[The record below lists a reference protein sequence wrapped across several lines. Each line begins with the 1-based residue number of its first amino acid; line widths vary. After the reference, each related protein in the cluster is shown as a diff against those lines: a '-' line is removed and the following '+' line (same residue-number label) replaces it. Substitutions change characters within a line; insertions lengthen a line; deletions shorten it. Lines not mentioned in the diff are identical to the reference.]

1 MTEAAERGPVT
12 GVAEPAAGS
21 AAEAA
26 EPVPEAQQRIRLD
39 LGYRGTDFHGWA
51 RQPDARTVQGLLE
64 QALETVCGTPIRTV
78 VAGRT
83 DAGVHARRQV
93 VHLDITPAIA
103 AKLIGRS
110 ARSAGEAL
118 AARLRGALRHLGA
131 DDIVIHTAAEVD
143 AAFDARFAAVS
154 RRYTYRIADPAA
166 FLDPLTAPHTTVSKE
181 RLDAERMHAAAQEI
195 LGLHDF
201 LPFCKPRPE
210 STTIRTLLECNVTRD
225 AEGIIVIDLRADA
238 FCHHMVRALV
248 GGLMKVGAGAWPA
261 TRPAE
266 LIARAEAGST
276 DLGPMFVTP
285 AHGLVM
291 EHVEYPPPREW
302 RARAERT
309 RARRDSDPGADSSP
323 GASV

>member
-1 MTEAAERGPVT
+1 VSQTEGPRR
-12 GVAEPAAGS
+12 
-21 AAEAA
+21 
-26 EPVPEAQQRIRLD
+26 RIRLD

-51 RQPDARTVQGLLE
+51 RQPEARTVQGLIE
-64 QALETVCGTPIRTV
+64 AGLETVCGTPVRTV

-93 VHLDITPAIA
+93 VHLDVTDAIA
-103 AKLIGRS
+103 DRLIGRS
-110 ARSAGEAL
+110 DRTAGDAL

-131 DDIVIHTAAEVD
+131 EDIVVHAAAEVD
-143 AAFDARFAAVS
+143 ASFDARFAAVS
-154 RRYTYRIADPAA
+154 RRYTYRIADPHS
-166 FLDPLTAPHTTVSKE
+166 FLDPLAAGRTTVSKE
-181 RLDAERMHAAAQEI
+181 RLDAAAMHTAAQEI
-195 LGLHDF
+195 IGLHDF

-210 STTIRTLLECNVTRD
+210 STTIRTLLDCTVTRD
-225 AEGIIVIDLRADA
+225 DADIIVIDLRADA

-248 GGLMKVGAGAWPA
+248 GGLMKVGTGAWPA

-302 RARAERT
+302 QARAERT
-309 RARRDSDPGADSSP
+309 RARRDAESAAD
-323 GASV
+323 

>member
-1 MTEAAERGPVT
+1 M
-12 GVAEPAAGS
+12 S
-21 AAEAA
+21 AEA
-26 EPVPEAQQRIRLD
+26 ESRRRIRLD
-39 LGYRGTDFHGWA
+39 LGYRGTGFHGWA
-51 RQPDARTVQGLLE
+51 RQPEARTVQGLIE
-64 QALETVCGTPIRTV
+64 AGLETICGTPVRTV

-93 VHLDITPAIA
+93 VHLDITDAIA
-103 AKLIGRS
+103 TRLIGRS
-110 ARSAGEAL
+110 DRTVGDAL

-131 DDIVIHTAAEVD
+131 DDIVVHAASEVD

-154 RRYTYRIADPAA
+154 RRYTYRIADPAS
-166 FLDPLTAPHTTVSKE
+166 FLDPLAAGHTTVSKE
-181 RLDAERMHAAAQEI
+181 RLDAAAMHTAAQEI

-210 STTIRTLLECNVTRD
+210 STTIRTLLECSVTRD
-225 AEGIIVIDLRADA
+225 DEGIIVIDLRADA

-266 LIARAEAGST
+266 LIARAEAGDT

-309 RARRDSDPGADSSP
+309 RARRDTEPGAGPDPGADASP
-323 GASV
+323 DASV

>member
-1 MTEAAERGPVT
+1 MTAAEETLR
-12 GVAEPAAGS
+12 
-21 AAEAA
+21 
-26 EPVPEAQQRIRLD
+26 RIRLD
-39 LGYRGTDFHGWA
+39 LGYRGTGFHGWA
-51 RQPDARTVQGLLE
+51 RQPDARTVQGLIE
-64 QALETVCGTPIRTV
+64 AGLETICGTPVRTV

-93 VHLDITPAIA
+93 VHLDITDAIA
-103 AKLIGRS
+103 TRLIGRS
-110 ARSAGEAL
+110 DRTAGDAL

-131 DDIVIHTAAEVD
+131 DDIVIHAAAEVD

-154 RRYTYRIADPAA
+154 RRYTYRIADPQS
-166 FLDPLTAPHTTVSKE
+166 FLDPLAAGHTTVSKE
-181 RLDAERMHAAAQEI
+181 ALDAAAMHAAAQEI

-210 STTIRTLLECNVTRD
+210 STTIRTLLDCTVTRD
-225 AEGIIVIDLRADA
+225 DEGIIVIDLRADA

-248 GGLMKVGAGAWPA
+248 GGLMKVGTGAWPV

-266 LIARAEAGST
+266 LIARAEAGEN

-291 EHVEYPPPREW
+291 EHVEYPPPRGW
-302 RARAERT
+302 QARAERT
-309 RARRDSDPGADSSP
+309 RARRDAESAAD
-323 GASV
+323 

>member
-1 MTEAAERGPVT
+1 MSQAEGPRR
-12 GVAEPAAGS
+12 
-21 AAEAA
+21 
-26 EPVPEAQQRIRLD
+26 RIRLD

-51 RQPDARTVQGLLE
+51 RQPEARTVQGLIE
-64 QALETVCGTPIRTV
+64 AGLETICGTPVRTV

-93 VHLDITPAIA
+93 VHLDITGAIA
-103 AKLIGRS
+103 ARLIGRS
-110 ARSAGEAL
+110 DRTAGDAL

-131 DDIVIHTAAEVD
+131 EDIVVHAAAEVD

-154 RRYTYRIADPAA
+154 RRYTYRIADPHS
-166 FLDPLTAPHTTVSKE
+166 FLDPLAAGHTTVSKE
-181 RLDAERMHAAAQEI
+181 PLDAAAMHTAAQEI

-210 STTIRTLLECNVTRD
+210 STTIRTLLDCTVTRD
-225 AEGIIVIDLRADA
+225 DEDIIVIDLRADA

-248 GGLMKVGAGAWPA
+248 GGLMKVGTGAWPA

-302 RARAERT
+302 QTRAERT
-309 RARRDSDPGADSSP
+309 RARRDAESAAD
-323 GASV
+323 

>member
-1 MTEAAERGPVT
+1 MSQTE
-12 GVAEPAAGS
+12 GS
-21 AAEAA
+21 RRR
-26 EPVPEAQQRIRLD
+26 VRLD

-51 RQPDARTVQGLLE
+51 RQPEARTVQGLIE
-64 QALETVCGTPIRTV
+64 AGLETVCGTPVRTV

-93 VHLDITPAIA
+93 VHLDITDAIA
-103 AKLIGRS
+103 ARLIGRS
-110 ARSAGEAL
+110 ARTAGDAL

-131 DDIVIHTAAEVD
+131 EDIVVHAASEVD

-154 RRYTYRIADPAA
+154 RRYTYRIADPHS
-166 FLDPLTAPHTTVSKE
+166 FLDPLAAGHTTVSKE
-181 RLDAERMHAAAQEI
+181 PLDAAAMHTAAQEI

-210 STTIRTLLECNVTRD
+210 STTIRTLLDCTVTRD
-225 AEGIIVIDLRADA
+225 DADIIVIDLRADA

-248 GGLMKVGAGAWPA
+248 GGLMKVGTGAWPA

-266 LIARAEAGST
+266 LIARAEEGST

-302 RARAERT
+302 QARAERT
-309 RARRDSDPGADSSP
+309 RARRDAESATS
-323 GASV
+323 

>member
-1 MTEAAERGPVT
+1 MSQTEGPRR
-12 GVAEPAAGS
+12 
-21 AAEAA
+21 
-26 EPVPEAQQRIRLD
+26 RIRLD

-51 RQPDARTVQGLLE
+51 RQPEARTVQGLIE
-64 QALETVCGTPIRTV
+64 AGLETVCGTPVRTV

-93 VHLDITPAIA
+93 VHLDVTDAIA
-103 AKLIGRS
+103 DRLIGRS
-110 ARSAGEAL
+110 DRTAGDAL

-131 DDIVIHTAAEVD
+131 EDIVVHAAAEVD
-143 AAFDARFAAVS
+143 ASFDARFAAVS
-154 RRYTYRIADPAA
+154 RRYTYRIADPHS
-166 FLDPLTAPHTTVSKE
+166 FLDPLAAGRTTVSKE
-181 RLDAERMHAAAQEI
+181 RLDAAAMHTAAQEI
-195 LGLHDF
+195 IGLHDF

-210 STTIRTLLECNVTRD
+210 STTIRTLLDCTVTRD
-225 AEGIIVIDLRADA
+225 DADIIVIDLRADA

-248 GGLMKVGAGAWPA
+248 GGLMKVGTGAWPA

-302 RARAERT
+302 QARAERT
-309 RARRDSDPGADSSP
+309 RARRDAESAAD
-323 GASV
+323 

>member
-1 MTEAAERGPVT
+1 MSQTE
-12 GVAEPAAGS
+12 GS
-21 AAEAA
+21 RRR
-26 EPVPEAQQRIRLD
+26 VRLD

-51 RQPDARTVQGLLE
+51 RQPEARTVQGLIE
-64 QALETVCGTPIRTV
+64 AGLETICGTPVRTV

-93 VHLDITPAIA
+93 VHLDITDAIA
-103 AKLIGRS
+103 ARLIGRS
-110 ARSAGEAL
+110 ARTAGDAL

-131 DDIVIHTAAEVD
+131 DDIVIHAAAEVD

-154 RRYTYRIADPAA
+154 RRYTYRIADPHS
-166 FLDPLTAPHTTVSKE
+166 FLDPLAAGHTTVSKE
-181 RLDAERMHAAAQEI
+181 ALDAAAMHTAAQEI

-210 STTIRTLLECNVTRD
+210 STTIRTLLDCTVTRD
-225 AEGIIVIDLRADA
+225 DEDIIVIDLRADA

-248 GGLMKVGAGAWPA
+248 GGLMKVGTGAWPA

-266 LIARAEAGST
+266 LIARAEEGST

-302 RARAERT
+302 QARAERT
-309 RARRDSDPGADSSP
+309 RARRDAESATS
-323 GASV
+323 

>member
-1 MTEAAERGPVT
+1 MSQTEGPRR
-12 GVAEPAAGS
+12 
-21 AAEAA
+21 
-26 EPVPEAQQRIRLD
+26 RIRLD

-51 RQPDARTVQGLLE
+51 RQPEARTVQGLIE
-64 QALETVCGTPIRTV
+64 AGLETVCGTPVRTV

-93 VHLDITPAIA
+93 VHLDITDAIA
-103 AKLIGRS
+103 DRLIGRS
-110 ARSAGEAL
+110 DRTAGDAL

-131 DDIVIHTAAEVD
+131 EDIVVHAAAEVD
-143 AAFDARFAAVS
+143 ASFDARFAAVS
-154 RRYTYRIADPAA
+154 RRYTYRIADPHS
-166 FLDPLTAPHTTVSKE
+166 FLDPLTAGHTTVSKE
-181 RLDAERMHAAAQEI
+181 PLDAAAMHTAAQEI

-210 STTIRTLLECNVTRD
+210 STTIRTLLDCTVTRD
-225 AEGIIVIDLRADA
+225 DEGIIVIDLRADA

-248 GGLMKVGAGAWPA
+248 GGLMKVGTGAWPA

-302 RARAERT
+302 QARAERT
-309 RARRDSDPGADSSP
+309 RARRDAESAAD
-323 GASV
+323 

>member
-1 MTEAAERGPVT
+1 MSQTE
-12 GVAEPAAGS
+12 GS
-21 AAEAA
+21 RRR
-26 EPVPEAQQRIRLD
+26 VRLD

-51 RQPDARTVQGLLE
+51 RQPEARTVQDLIEAG
-64 QALETVCGTPIRTV
+64 LETICGTPVRTV

-93 VHLDITPAIA
+93 VHLDITDAIA
-103 AKLIGRS
+103 ARLIGRS
-110 ARSAGEAL
+110 ARTVGDAL

-131 DDIVIHTAAEVD
+131 ADIVIHAAAEVD

-154 RRYTYRIADPAA
+154 RRYTYRIADPHS
-166 FLDPLTAPHTTVSKE
+166 FLDPLAAGHTTVSKE
-181 RLDAERMHAAAQEI
+181 ALDAAAMHTAAQEI

-210 STTIRTLLECNVTRD
+210 STTIRTLLDCTVTRD
-225 AEGIIVIDLRADA
+225 DEDIIVIDLRADA

-248 GGLMKVGAGAWPA
+248 GGLMKVGTGAWPV

-266 LIARAEAGST
+266 LIARAEEGST
-276 DLGPMFVTP
+276 DFGPMFVTP

-302 RARAERT
+302 HARAERT
-309 RARRDSDPGADSSP
+309 RARRDTEPVAD
-323 GASV
+323 

>member
-1 MTEAAERGPVT
+1 MSQTEGPRR
-12 GVAEPAAGS
+12 
-21 AAEAA
+21 
-26 EPVPEAQQRIRLD
+26 RIRLD

-51 RQPDARTVQGLLE
+51 RQPEARTVQGLIE
-64 QALETVCGTPIRTV
+64 AGLETICGTPVRTV

-93 VHLDITPAIA
+93 VHLDITDAIA
-103 AKLIGRS
+103 DRLIGRS
-110 ARSAGEAL
+110 DRTAGDAL

-131 DDIVIHTAAEVD
+131 DDIVIHAAAEVD
-143 AAFDARFAAVS
+143 ASFDARFAAVS
-154 RRYTYRIADPAA
+154 RRYTYRIADPHS
-166 FLDPLTAPHTTVSKE
+166 FLDPLAAGHTTVSKE
-181 RLDAERMHAAAQEI
+181 ALDAAAMHTAAQEI
-195 LGLHDF
+195 IGLHDF

-210 STTIRTLLECNVTRD
+210 STTIRTLLDCTVTRD
-225 AEGIIVIDLRADA
+225 DADIIVIDLRADA

-248 GGLMKVGAGAWPA
+248 GGLMKVGTGAWPV

-302 RARAERT
+302 QARAERT
-309 RARRDSDPGADSSP
+309 RARRDAESAAD
-323 GASV
+323 

>member
-1 MTEAAERGPVT
+1 M
-12 GVAEPAAGS
+12 S
-21 AAEAA
+21 AEA
-26 EPVPEAQQRIRLD
+26 ESRRRIRLD

-51 RQPDARTVQGLLE
+51 RQPEARTVQGLIEAGLE
-64 QALETVCGTPIRTV
+64 MICGTPVRTV

-93 VHLDITPAIA
+93 VHLDITDAIA
-103 AKLIGRS
+103 TRLIGRS
-110 ARSAGEAL
+110 DRTVGDAL

-131 DDIVIHTAAEVD
+131 DDIVVHAASEVD

-154 RRYTYRIADPAA
+154 RRYTYRIADPHS
-166 FLDPLTAPHTTVSKE
+166 FLDPLAAGHTTVSKE
-181 RLDAERMHAAAQEI
+181 RLDSAAMHTAAQEI

-210 STTIRTLLECNVTRD
+210 STTIRTLLECSVTRD

-248 GGLMKVGAGAWPA
+248 GGLMKVGTGAWPA

-266 LIARAEAGST
+266 LIARAEAGDT

-309 RARRDSDPGADSSP
+309 RARRDTEPGAGPDPGADASP
-323 GASV
+323 DASV